1 MKDEIFS
8 SLQKASIKIFPEFV
22 GNFQVTKPQDSLHG
36 DWSSNIA
43 LIMAK
48 EMKKNPR
55 ELAIEI
61 ISALEGLDYT
71 EKVEVAGAGFIN
83 IYLKEDL
90 FFSQI
95 KNYASGDFKGLLLE
109 KEPKKILLEYVS
121 SNPTGPI
128 HVGHGRSAAFGSA
141 LANLLNVAGN
151 NVTQEYYVN
160 DRGLQAK
167 TLGLSVFI
175 RMQELDNKKIALPE
189 GCYAGEYIKDLAIK
203 AKKHFKGK
211 YLVKKDDNLLFK
223 TLDEWFEY
231 VDATYENF
239 LELANYVIELQTD
252 EIKKDL
258 EVFQVKYDNWF
269 NESSLYEKDLIQK
282 SIKNLNNN
290 EVEKKDGALWFK
302 STNYGDEKDRV
313 LIRDNEEPTYFASD
327 IAYHKNKYER
337 NFDEIINI
345 WGADHHGYI
354 PRVKASIESLGL
366 DSKKLKTLLIQF
378 VSLKEKGQKVQMST
392 RSGEFVELSN
402 LIDEVGV
409 DAARYYFLAR
419 KPEQALEFDIDL
431 AKKTNKDNHVYYIQY
446 AHARICSIKKELKKR
461 NIDFNLKESL
471 EKLSLLKET
480 EKEIIS
486 MVNGYPEILE
496 QCYKNNELHPLCFYL
511 RDLSSKFHSF
521 YNAEKIISDD
531 KDYSDAK
538 IALSIAIKE
547 IINNGLRILGISCPE
562 AM

>member
-1 MKDEIFS
+1 MKDEIFN
-8 SLQKASIKIFPEFV
+8 SLQKASLKISPEFA
-22 GNFQVTKPQDSLHG
+22 GSFQVTKPQDSQHG

-55 ELAIEI
+55 ELAVEI
-61 ISALEGLDYT
+61 ISALEGLDYS
-71 EKVEVAGAGFIN
+71 EKIEVAGAGFIN

-90 FFSQI
+90 FFNQI
-95 KNYASGDFKGLLLE
+95 KNYALGDFKGLLQE

-141 LANLLNVAGN
+141 LANLLKVAGN
-151 NVTQEYYVN
+151 KVTQEYYVN

-175 RMQELDNKKIALPE
+175 RMQELDNKKIVLPE
-189 GCYAGEYIKDLAIK
+189 GCYAGEYIKDLAAK

-211 YLVKKDDNLLFK
+211 YLVKKDDNLFFE
-223 TLDEWFEY
+223 TLNEWFEY
-231 VDATYENF
+231 VYATYENF
-239 LELANYVIELQTD
+239 LELANYVIELQTE

-258 EVFQVKYDNWF
+258 EVFQVEYDNWF

-282 SIKNLNNN
+282 SIKNLKNN

-327 IAYHKNKYER
+327 IAYHKDKYDR
-337 NFDEIINI
+337 DFDEIINI

-366 DSKKLKTLLIQF
+366 DAKKLKTLLIQF

-392 RSGEFVELSN
+392 RSGEFVELSD
-402 LIDEVGV
+402 LVDEVGI
-409 DAARYYFLAR
+409 DSARYYFLAR
-419 KPEQALEFDIDL
+419 KPEQAVEFDIDL

-461 NIDFNLKESL
+461 KIDFNLKESL

-486 MVNGYPEILE
+486 LVNGYPEILE

-547 IINNGLRILGISCPE
+547 IINNGLKILGISCPE
-562 AM
+562 SM

>member
-1 MKDEIFS
+1 MKNKILK
-8 SLQKASIKIFPEFV
+8 SLQEVSLKIFPEFT
-22 GNFQVTKPQDSLHG
+22 GKFQVTKPQDSIHG
-36 DWSSNIA
+36 DWSSNLA

-48 EMKKNPR
+48 QMKKNPR

-61 ISALEGLDYT
+61 ISSLGDLDYS
-71 EKVEVAGAGFIN
+71 EKIEVAGAGFIN
-83 IYLKEDL
+83 IYLKEDI

-95 KNYASGDFKGLLLE
+95 KNYALGNFKGLLVEE
-109 KEPKKILLEYVS
+109 KPRKILLEYVS

-141 LANLLNVAGN
+141 LANLLKVAGN
-151 NVTQEYYVN
+151 KVTQEYYVN

-175 RMQELDNKKIALPE
+175 RMQELTNKKVSLPE
-189 GCYAGEYIKDLAIK
+189 GCYAGEYVKVLALK
-203 AKKHFKGK
+203 AQKHFKNK
-211 YLVKKDDNLLFK
+211 YVLKNSDNLFFK
-223 TLDEWFEY
+223 TINEWFDY
-231 VDATYENF
+231 IDSNFDNF
-239 LELANYVIELQTD
+239 LELSNYVIRLQTD

-258 EVFQVKYDNWF
+258 KVFKVEFDNWF
-269 NESSLYEKDLIQK
+269 NESSLYEKDLIRTTI
-282 SIKNLNNN
+282 SNLKND
-290 EVEKKDGALWFK
+290 EIEKKDGALWFK

-327 IAYHKNKYER
+327 IAYHENKFNR
-337 NFDEIINI
+337 NYDEIINI

-378 VSLKEKGQKVQMST
+378 VSLKEKGHKVQMST
-392 RSGEFVELSN
+392 RSGEFVELSK
-402 LIDEVGV
+402 LIDEVGI
-409 DAARYYFLAR
+409 DSARYYFLAR
-419 KPEQALEFDIDL
+419 KTEQALEFDIDL

-461 NIDFNLKESL
+461 KINFDLKSSL
-471 EKLSLLKET
+471 EKLNLLKEN

-486 MVNGYPEILE
+486 LVNGYPEILK

-538 IALSIAIKE
+538 IALSTAIQE
-547 IINNGLRILGISCPE
+547 IINNGLNILGVDCPE